1 VSVGWG
7 EVHFVMQRRPCEF
20 SRTNLVRE
28 IELDDKKEHAVVVGV
43 PPTPG
48 AHYRNELQN
57 FEVGLM
63 TFIGSHGLP
72 TNNVLVPVKERVC
85 VFNNVQEVL
94 QLLDDGHKQKSI
106 YVSKFVVAAAS
117 GLFDAA
123 LNYLWDETIFELRK
137 RVVKYD
143 LEYFFDL
150 AVTNPEKRKKL
161 STEEDL
167 AKLDDNELIRGA
179 SEMELVSE
187 LGYKHLDYIRYMR
200 NWASA
205 AHPNQNQLTGL
216 QLISW
221 FETCVKEVIA
231 LPATNTSTQIKA
243 LLSNI
248 KAHPVDAASA
258 KQVAAFF
265 LELTGDQSNS
275 LAAGFFG
282 IYTNEHSLPLARD
295 NVKLLAPRLWPYV
308 GETTRKGFGIKYGQF
323 TANNDAGKAKWAREY
338 LDGVDAASYI
348 PDGIRAAEI
357 GTAIDE
363 LLSAHRGFNNFHIE
377 PSFARRLESLVGDKG
392 LIPPLVLVTYVEGLV
407 EVYLTNGHGVA
418 NAAEPI
424 YQRLLSQ
431 LDSNGALV
439 AVLSFRKPGISSK
452 LQFTLAKAKFQDVVV
467 RARTK
472 LTSTQAIDIL
482 NIVAAYKAP
491 IETMRSDTKLMEKVN
506 TITKSL
512 GI

>member
-1 VSVGWG
+1 MN
-7 EVHFVMQRRPCEF
+7 E
-20 SRTNLVRE
+20 
-28 IELDDKKEHAVVVGV
+28 KKEQAIVIG
-43 PPTPG
+43 TPLTP
-48 AHYRNELQN
+48 AAQYRNDLQN
-57 FEVGLM
+57 FEAGLM
-63 TFIGSHGLP
+63 TFIGNHGLP
-72 TNNVLVPVKERVC
+72 THNVLVPVSERVR
-85 VFNNVQEVL
+85 VFNNVQDVL
-94 QLLDDGHKQKSI
+94 QLLDDSHKQKSI
-106 YVSKFVVAAAS
+106 YVSKFIAAAAS

-137 RVVKYD
+137 RVVMYD

-167 AKLDDNELIRGA
+167 ARLDDNELIRGA

-231 LPATNTSTQIKA
+231 LPETNTSTQIKA

-248 KAHPVDAASA
+248 KTHLLDTTSA
-258 KQVAAFF
+258 KQVAVFF
-265 LELTGDQSNS
+265 LELTSDQSNS

-282 IYTNEHSLPLARD
+282 IYTNELSLPLARD
-295 NVKLLAPRLWPYV
+295 NVKLLAPSLWPFV
-308 GETTRKGFGIKYGQF
+308 GESTKKNFGIKYGQF
-323 TANNDAGKAKWAREY
+323 TANNDAGKAKLAREY
-338 LDGVDAASYI
+338 LDGVGAASYI
-348 PDGIRAAEI
+348 PDGIRGAEI

-392 LIPPLVLVTYVEGLV
+392 QVPSSILEAYVESLV
-407 EVYLTNGHGVA
+407 EVFLTNGHGVA
-418 NAAEPI
+418 NAAEPT
-424 YQRLLSQ
+424 YLRLLSH
-431 LDSNGALV
+431 LDSNGALL

-452 LQFTLAKAKFQDVVV
+452 LQFSLAKTKFQKIVEL
-467 RARTK
+467 ARTK
-472 LTSTQAIDIL
+472 VTSSQALDII
-482 NIVAAYKAP
+482 NIVATYKAP
-491 IETMRSDTKLMEKVN
+491 LETMRSDTRLMERVN
-506 TITKSL
+506 AITKSL
-512 GI
+512 GF